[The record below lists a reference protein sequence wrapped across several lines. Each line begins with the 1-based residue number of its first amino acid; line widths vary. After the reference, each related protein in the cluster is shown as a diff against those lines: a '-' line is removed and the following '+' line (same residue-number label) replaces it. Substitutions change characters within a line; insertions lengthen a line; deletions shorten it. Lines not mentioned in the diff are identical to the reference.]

1 MKITSLIIFLGFVT
15 VVESF
20 VSTPFLTAH
29 STVAKE
35 GTSLSPTSRTAK
47 KDDKTVVET
56 VRKPEFIS
64 KIAEKSGLTKA
75 DSEAALAAILET
87 ISEEVAAG
95 KKISMVGFGTF
106 KLTERA
112 ARLGRNPKTGEEIQ
126 IKASKSPK
134 FTAGK
139 AFKEQCNS

>member
-15 VVESF
+15 VAESF
-20 VSTPFLTAH
+20 LSTPFLTTH

-35 GTSLSPTSRTAK
+35 GTSASPTNRTAK
-47 KDDKTVVET
+47 KDDKIVET

-75 DSEAALAAILET
+75 DSEAALSAILET